1 MRPRQLAI
9 TAVTPTGAGP
19 GTFTVGP
26 VSPDNVTGDWTS
38 VFTGKFY
45 RQTASPHTTAPFYS
59 AASAPA
65 GFQLIEATQFDVVQ
79 NASYAGRYTV
89 YTPTSAADFLSSTHS
104 GSSTTITVNEDLRA
118 PASQAD
124 VTAGYVTN
132 ISTYY
137 IYVAGG
143 SPIVIPPGVTIEDY
157 PIDLPGR
164 TTSGW
169 GEVFN
174 QDLFS
179 LYQNFASTTAPA
191 NPSLGALWYNPTSN
205 ILSVFNGTWI
215 VANSGAYAPATSFK
229 HVQNSG
235 STTWTIDHNLGAA
248 APFLAH
254 ASFFV
259 DTTNGLGVY
268 KPIIPSDVTYVSANR
283 LTVTFTAAYSGYAL
297 IRL

>member
-1 MRPRQLAI
+1 MSRQLAI
-9 TAVTPTGAGP
+9 IAVTPNGQGF

-38 VFTGKFY
+38 VFADKFY
-45 RQTASPHTTAPFYS
+45 RLTVSPYTRVPFDPN
-59 AASAPA
+59 AAAPA
-65 GFQLIEATQFDVVQ
+65 GYQLIEATTFDVVQ

-89 YTPTSAADFLSSTHS
+89 YTSAFA
-104 GSSTTITVNEDLRA
+104 GGVTTITVNEVLGA
-118 PASQAD
+118 PLTPAD
-124 VTAGYVTN
+124 TAAGYVTN

-143 SPIVIPPGVTIEDY
+143 SPIIIPPGVTIADY

-164 TTSGW
+164 TVSGW

-174 QDLFS
+174 QDLFA

-191 NPSLGALWYNPTSN
+191 NPSIGALWYNPTTN
-205 ILSVFNGTWI
+205 VLSIFNSTWVVVNAGVFAP
-215 VANSGAYAPATSFK
+215 ANSYRHTQS
-229 HVQNSG
+229 SG
-235 STTWTIDHNLGAA
+235 SLTWTINHNLGAD
-248 APFLAH
+248 APFLVH

-259 DTTNGLGVY
+259 DTTGGGVY
-268 KPIIPSDVTYVSANR
+268 KPIIPSDVTYVSATQ
-283 LTVTFTAAYSGYAL
+283 LTVTFTNPYAGYAL